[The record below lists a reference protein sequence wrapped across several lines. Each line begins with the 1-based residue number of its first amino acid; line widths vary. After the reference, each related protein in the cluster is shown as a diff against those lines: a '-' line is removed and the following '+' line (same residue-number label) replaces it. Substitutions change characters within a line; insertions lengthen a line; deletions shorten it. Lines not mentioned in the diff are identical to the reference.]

1 MSREKKVVV
10 RIIGIKCFISMIN
23 NRTLKRICALD
34 SVKIQKSE
42 LRGMSNTYYF
52 TTDVLES
59 FITAFTERG
68 YSVEF
73 I

>member
-1 MSREKKVVV
+1 
-10 RIIGIKCFISMIN
+10 MIN

-34 SVKIQKSE
+34 EVPIQKSE

-52 TTDVLES
+52 TTDVLEN
-59 FITAFTERG
+59 FITTFTERG

>member
-1 MSREKKVVV
+1 MKLKKVMV
-10 RIIGIKCFISMIN
+10 RMIFDKCFISMIN
-23 NRTLKRICALD
+23 NRTLKRICALEGF
-34 SVKIQKSE
+34 SIQKSE

-52 TTDVLES
+52 WKDD
-59 FITAFTERG
+59 TAEFVRIFTERG